1 MIAWRMHRRPHLRHG
16 ACIAVAECGVGSG
29 RGMEMERVAGY
40 VVLLPCMVSTLEGLR
55 GYEPRERVVAVAR
68 VNEKA
73 HLLNVVFFSRLMSH
87 SS

>member
-1 MIAWRMHRRPHLRHG
+1 
-16 ACIAVAECGVGSG
+16 
-29 RGMEMERVAGY
+29 MERVAGY